1 MSIACEVKSIIPIAP
16 FIYRVLLKPSTPIAF
31 KAGQY
36 LLAIMGEN
44 DKRPFS
50 IASAPCR
57 EGEIELHIGAAEHNT
72 YALSVVDAMAS
83 AQALNQ
89 PFYIEAP
96 QGGAWLREETQKPLI
111 LVAGGTG
118 FSYINSIL
126 ERCVSLSLSQ
136 PIHVYWG
143 ARHPEQLYDHAH
155 LLEVMQTNHNIHYIP
170 VVECAG
176 DEWAGRM
183 GNVLDAVCADFESL
197 AEKDIYLC
205 GRFEMAKAAKMRFH
219 DEKHASV
226 DCMYADAFSF

>member
-1 MSIACEVKSIIPIAP
+1 MSIACEVKSITPIAP
-16 FIYRVLLKPSTPIAF
+16 FIYRVLLKPSTSITF

-36 LLAIMGEN
+36 LLAIMGDS

-57 EGEIELHIGAAEHNT
+57 KGEIELHIGAADHNHYT
-72 YALSVVDAMAS
+72 LSVVDAMAS
-83 AQALNQ
+83 AKALNQ

-96 QGGAWLREETQKPLI
+96 EGAAWLREETQKPLI

-136 PIHVYWG
+136 PIYVYWG

-155 LLEVMQTNHNIHYIP
+155 LMDLTQSNGNIHYIP
-170 VVECAG
+170 VVESTDG
-176 DEWAGRM
+176 EWSGRM
-183 GNVLDAVCADFESL
+183 GNVLDAVCGDFESL

-205 GRFEMAKAAKMRFH
+205 GRFEMAKAARTRFH
-219 DEKHASV
+219 DEKQANV
-226 DCMYADAFSF
+226 DRMYADAFSF